1 MTNSLNEY
9 KLKDQTLKL
18 VREAK
23 KGKRSKLKVKPEP
36 AITMLETSLLRRH
49 SLHCLKM
56 ILKHEVR
63 NLVNNLIL
71 FFLSIAW

>member
-23 KGKRSKLKVKPEP
+23 KGKRSKLKVKPEL
-36 AITMLETSLLRRH
+36 AITMLETSL
-49 SLHCLKM
+49 HCLKT